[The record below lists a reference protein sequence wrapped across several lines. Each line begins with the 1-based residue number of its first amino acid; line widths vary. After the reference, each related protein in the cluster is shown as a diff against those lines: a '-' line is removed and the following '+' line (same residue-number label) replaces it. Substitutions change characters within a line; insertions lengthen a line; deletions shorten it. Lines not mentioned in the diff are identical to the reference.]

1 MDHVKLSL
9 FSSSSRYQFLGTDG
23 RSSVQMED
31 RFIIIGRGGDN
42 YVEIKE
48 NVAQRWKV
56 INPTKDLLYNSQP
69 G

>member
-1 MDHVKLSL
+1 
-9 FSSSSRYQFLGTDG
+9 
-23 RSSVQMED
+23 MED

-69 G
+69 VKLK